1 VTVAVAVT
9 VVMKDLRRFAGAL
22 AVRVPRR
29 RRGAGGAGLRQQAAN
44 NADSSGTVP
53 PREETKDED
62 EDEDEKRRKKRKR
75 KQEPQAEHSTSAG
88 EQDSKHDALQGLD
101 DIFSSIK
108 QRKSE
113 SSQESG
119 KAKESSRAKQAAAVD
134 QSYGLV
140 QSSGSASSIISP
152 NPPVHRFDQ
161 ATGLPVYKYTAL
173 LVGDGGGT
181 PLCPFDCQ
189 CCF

>member
-1 VTVAVAVT
+1 MTVTVAVTVT

-29 RRGAGGAGLRQQAAN
+29 RRGAGLRQQQAAN

-53 PREETKDED
+53 PREETKD